1 MQFLIASLDTLANNL
16 EDTDFQ
22 YLLKEFPGV
31 DLKSLNGKDIWP
43 YEWMNSIKKFK
54 HVGLPPKEAFYS
66 SLNANQR
73 GKGNGHISDEDY
85 KHGQDIWKI
94 FKFKTFKDYHD
105 HYLKN
110 DVLMLTD
117 VFANFINLSLKDI
130 KLDPSHYYSAPGL
143 SWDTILKMTEKH

>member
-1 MQFLIASLDTLANNL
+1 
-16 EDTDFQ
+16 
-22 YLLKEFPGV
+22 
-31 DLKSLNGKDIWP
+31 
-43 YEWMNSIKKFK
+43 MNSIKKFK

-85 KHGQDIWKI
+85 QHGQNMWKI
-94 FKFKTFKDYHD
+94 FKFKTFKD
-105 HYLKN
+105 HYLKK

-143 SWDTILKMTEKH
+143 SWDTILKMTETH